1 MPEILSEK
9 LIEKILA
16 TLEQFEDSQ
25 RRMKDFAMSDPEA
38 YERAF
43 HDALEAESAHR
54 AYMDCFCMVTG
65 RAYVAR
71 ETDS

>member
-1 MPEILSEK
+1 MSKDIEKK

-16 TLEQFEDSQ
+16 TQEQFEEAQ
-25 RRMKDFAMSDPEA
+25 RRMKDFSLVDPEA

-43 HDALEAESAHR
+43 HDALEADAAND
-54 AYMDCFCMVTG
+54 AYTDAFRMVTG
-65 RAYVAR
+65 RYYVAP